1 MKRAL
6 AVLVLFAA
14 ACTSAPP
21 SADKPPPG
29 GQSQAKGG
37 YYKDDGPGSAPP
49 PNLGQIPDA
58 EPKPEPLHRY
68 ANRPYKVFGTEY
80 VPLADAQGFKQR
92 GVASW
97 YGRRFHG
104 QKTASGELYDM
115 YAMTAAHPTL
125 PIPSYVRV
133 TNLANGRSVVVRVND
148 RGPFHSSRVI
158 DLSYAAAYRLGYIQ
172 AGSAQVELE
181 SVQAAREQ
189 AGAVYVQ
196 VGAFTSR
203 ENAESLHAR
212 LTRELAW
219 LQEGAQVL
227 LSGNLW
233 RLNVGPYRTRE
244 DARSGCCSS
253 FCPFSRTR
261 PRPSRP
267 PSPVAPGSSA
277 TCRAA
282 RCCWRKSPTSGSSRH
297 RSPSL

>member
-6 AVLVLFAA
+6 SLLALLAA
-14 ACTSAPP
+14 ACSTAPP
-21 SADKPPPG
+21 VADRPAPEQPQAGGYSPG
-29 GQSQAKGG
+29 KGG

-58 EPKPEPLHRY
+58 EPKPESLHRY

-80 VPLADAQGFKQR
+80 VPIADAHGFRQR

-133 TNLANGRSVVVRVND
+133 TNIANGRSVVVRVND

-158 DLSYAAAYRLGYIQ
+158 DLSYAAAYKLGFIQ
-172 AGSAQVELE
+172 AGSARVQLE
-181 SVQAAREQ
+181 SVQPAPEQ

-196 VGAFTSR
+196 VGAFTTR
-203 ENAESLHAR
+203 ENAESLQAR
-212 LTRELAW
+212 MTRELAW
-219 LQEGAQVL
+219 LQESAQVL
-227 LSGNLW
+227 VSGKLW
-233 RLNVGPYRTRE
+233 RLHLGPYRSRE
-244 DARSGCCSS
+244 DARS
-253 FCPFSRTR
+253 
-261 PRPSRP
+261 
-267 PSPVAPGSSA
+267 VAERIASELDLKPLVVV
-277 TCRAA
+277 R
-282 RCCWRKSPTSGSSRH
+282 
-297 RSPSL
+297 

>member
-6 AVLVLFAA
+6 AVLALFAA

-21 SADKPPPG
+21 TADKPPPG
-29 GQSQAKGG
+29 GQPQAKGG

-133 TNLANGRSVVVRVND
+133 TNLASGRSVVVRVND

-158 DLSYAAAYRLGYIQ
+158 DLSYAAAYKLGYIQ

-189 AGAVYVQ
+189 ASAVYVQ

-203 ENAESLHAR
+203 ENAESLQAR
-212 LTRELAW
+212 VSRELAW

-233 RLNVGPYRTRE
+233 RLHVGPYRTRE
-244 DARSGCCSS
+244 DARS
-253 FCPFSRTR
+253 
-261 PRPSRP
+261 
-267 PSPVAPGSSA
+267 VADRIAGELDLKPLVVV
-277 TCRAA
+277 R
-282 RCCWRKSPTSGSSRH
+282 
-297 RSPSL
+297 